1 MVIDSFLFAEKLWS
15 LLYDC
20 LWVLLS
26 ECVVDWIK
34 HAFITRFNE
43 LPVDVYRDYS
53 LSLAYDVAQT
63 RQHNVSIQRLKGLD
77 VLSEI
82 KVDFIHLDE
91 PW

>member
-1 MVIDSFLFAEKLWS
+1 M
-15 LLYDC
+15 
-20 LWVLLS
+20 
-26 ECVVDWIK
+26 VDWIK